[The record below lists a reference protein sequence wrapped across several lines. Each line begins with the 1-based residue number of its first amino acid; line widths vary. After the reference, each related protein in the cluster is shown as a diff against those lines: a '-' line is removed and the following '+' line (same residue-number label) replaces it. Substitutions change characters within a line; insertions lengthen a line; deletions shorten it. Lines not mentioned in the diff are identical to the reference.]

1 MTPKTDRFRSL
12 PWGPSRPASGARVRA
27 RAHRRPSPRS
37 AARGFTLIELMIAAT
52 VIAVLAAIAYPT
64 YVGQL
69 RKSQRVEAR
78 AALMRGT
85 QLLERSFTQNGGYPA
100 TVADFNILFGLNAG
114 DTVYT
119 NPDQP
124 ASSSRSKFR
133 FSYVPTANPSGGL
146 PVAFALQAV
155 PLTGAMSD
163 PECATFAMNER
174 GQRSVTGTDAQERCW
189 R

>member
-1 MTPKTDRFRSL
+1 MTPKTDALKTSRS
-12 PWGPSRPASGARVRA
+12 GAMRPAPGIRVHARTY
-27 RAHRRPSPRS
+27 RRSTPRKS
-37 AARGFTLIELMIAAT
+37 ARGFTLIELMIAAT
-52 VIAVLAAIAYPT
+52 VIALLAAIAYPT
-64 YVGQL
+64 YIGQL

-133 FSYVPTANPSGGL
+133 FGYAPTANASGGL

-155 PLTGAMSD
+155 PLPGAIDD
-163 PECATFAMNER
+163 PECGTFVMNER
-174 GQRSVTGTDAQERCW
+174 GQRSVTGTDTQERCW